1 MAAPDSV
8 SPPPWPMARRWVSR
22 REVAWG
28 PAPAMP
34 SARPR
39 AGYSPDTPPAGAP
52 RSPAFACGPAS
63 LAAAPEASNDRGGKC
78 YAVTSSYGPRGL
90 DGDLV
95 DLEDLA
101 RALDL
106 GVRVDRLEP
115 SGGVR
120 VQRLERLRLPV
131 AWPQE
136 HGVLVWGA
144 LGEEAFEVRSCRE
157 HDSGAGLRPGRRPPH
172 LPRLPAGEPAR
183 SGAFETDHR
192 EQRCRTEVPEPR
204 GRFGEAL
211 RVREWTPGGVCG
223 GGLQHEPAVCD
234 LAHLHPARRSS
245 PLRYREEKTSG

>member
-1 MAAPDSV
+1 
-8 SPPPWPMARRWVSR
+8 
-22 REVAWG
+22 
-28 PAPAMP
+28 MP
-34 SARPR
+34 SARLR
-39 AGYSPDTPPAGAP
+39 AEHSPDTRPAGAP
-52 RSPAFACGPAS
+52 RSPALACGPAS
-63 LAAAPEASNDRGGKC
+63 LAAAPEASNDEGGKC
-78 YAVTSSYGPRGL
+78 YAVTSSYRRRL

-115 SGGVR
+115 RGGAR
-120 VQRLERLRLPV
+120 AQRLERLRLLV

-136 HGVLVWGA
+136 HGVLVRGA

-192 EQRCRTEVPEPR
+192 EQRGRTEVPEPR

-211 RVREWTPGGVCG
+211 RVREGTPDGVCG
-223 GGLQHEPAVCD
+223 GVRRPQPDGWLPALPEPG
-234 LAHLHPARRSS
+234 RRDRR
-245 PLRYREEKTSG
+245 LRAAG